1 MSALSCVY
9 QEREETGSWVTRN
22 LGCRLKRSQSQPH
35 TRGGRGRADPQEL
48 LQQAHTPG
56 HRRPRRGSRETK
68 TSPGTRER
76 AWSMVV
82 VRTRYVWLGGRAVE
96 ERMYPFA
103 HNPAR
108 FHPVAVTYHTA
119 LILIRGT
126 TWRDY
131 PSLIRAKALAMN
143 GVITSL
149 QQRAGQ
155 RSTRPKMPP
164 TESPTT
170 WGGWPPAARARCSAS
185 AAGSRSPRAYPI
197 QAWTWSC
204 RLPMPMAF
212 VHLDIV
218 RVLQNSST

>member
-1 MSALSCVY
+1 MRLPGKGRNGQLGHKKSRLPFKALTASDAGWPRARGSAGAV
-9 QEREETGSWVTRN
+9 
-22 LGCRLKRSQSQPH
+22 
-35 TRGGRGRADPQEL
+35 

-82 VRTRYVWLGGRAVE
+82 VRTRYEWLGGRAVE

-170 WGGWPPAARARCSAS
+170 WGGWPSRPVHRQRRRESESVAS
-185 AAGSRSPRAYPI
+185 CLSYPGVD
-197 QAWTWSC
+197 
-204 RLPMPMAF
+204 L
-212 VHLDIV
+212 
-218 RVLQNSST
+218 VL